1 MTRRDEELTPAELE
15 AEDATALPDREAMST
30 LDPTAGL
37 DPATSLPTELP
48 ELPDTELPDPNV
60 SLGAGLL
67 DLDVNV
73 DLDADA
79 AAPVSAAVAANA
91 NIAAPIDAA
100 VSANIASPDATSA
113 AVATQNSTI
122 VQQLDGTAIADVD
135 QTSDI
140 GQGEVAEGSGSGAAA
155 EADAGGSETP

>member
-1 MTRRDEELTPAELE
+1 MAEDGLTNEELE
-15 AEDATALPDREAMST
+15 AQDAAALPDREAMST
-30 LDPTAGL
+30 LDPTSGL
-37 DPATSLPTELP
+37 DALSLA
-48 ELPDTELPDPNV
+48 NA
-60 SLGAGLL
+60 SLL

-79 AAPVSAAVAANA
+79 AAPVNAGVAANA

-113 AVATQNSTI
+113 AVASQTSVI
-122 VQQLDGTAIADVD
+122 SQQLDGVAIADPD

-140 GQGEVAEGSGSGAAA
+140 DQGEVASTADAAAGSGS
-155 EADAGGSETP
+155 TP

>member
-1 MTRRDEELTPAELE
+1 MADEGLTPKELDAHE
-15 AEDATALPDREAMST
+15 AAALPDREAMSL

-37 DPATSLPTELP
+37 DPSTLTS
-48 ELPDTELPDPNV
+48 
-60 SLGAGLL
+60 SALL

-79 AAPVSAAVAANA
+79 AAPINAGVAANA

-100 VSANIASPDATSA
+100 VSANILSPYSDSV
-113 AVATQNSTI
+113 AVASQTSVINQE
-122 VQQLDGTAIADVD
+122 LDGVAIADPD

-140 GQGEVAEGSGSGAAA
+140 SQGEVAEPAPTTTTDTGS
-155 EADAGGSETP
+155 TP

>member
-1 MTRRDEELTPAELE
+1 MADQGLSPKELE
-15 AEDATALPDREAMST
+15 AQDAAELPDREAMSL

-37 DPATSLPTELP
+37 DPSTLTS
-48 ELPDTELPDPNV
+48 
-60 SLGAGLL
+60 SALL

-79 AAPVSAAVAANA
+79 AAPVNAGVAANA

-100 VSANIASPDATSA
+100 VSANILSPDSDSVAIASQTS
-113 AVATQNSTI
+113 VINQE
-122 VQQLDGTAIADVD
+122 LDGVAIADPD

-140 GQGEVAEGSGSGAAA
+140 DQGEVAETGTATTDSGS
-155 EADAGGSETP
+155 TP

>member
-1 MTRRDEELTPAELE
+1 MTMADKGLTPAELE
-15 AEDATALPDREAMST
+15 AQDAAELPDREAMSL
-30 LDPTAGL
+30 LDPSSL
-37 DPATSLPTELP
+37 IDPTTLATGS
-48 ELPDTELPDPNV
+48 
-60 SLGAGLL
+60 LL

-100 VSANIASPDATSA
+100 VSANILSPDSDSV
-113 AVATQNSTI
+113 AVASQTSVIN
-122 VQQLDGTAIADVD
+122 QQLDGVAIADVD

-140 GQGEVAEGSGSGAAA
+140 DQGEAAPAPASGS
-155 EADAGGSETP
+155 TP